1 MGIKGLW
8 ELIKEKGREI
18 EEKEIEGK
26 RVAIDTTHLVIKY
39 MKKKED
45 VNTAMMKIII
55 QSREKGIYPIFVFDG
70 KTNTYLK
77 EHTIKKRIK
86 QQNKEYQRMKE
97 TKSKEIDTLIASVQK
112 PNPKIPLNSI
122 KINEQ
127 LLFLI
132 KNDKQEESKLTP
144 NISLI
149 HSINSNRNSINQFYH
164 DSLLDSS
171 SSPFLFTHSQIN
183 HRILNGFYERD
194 AYSIPSSLLSS
205 LLSSDLSLW
214 GIGALSFSLYSSL
227 ITSFLS
233 SSSSLSNSN
242 LDSDS
247 FNSLSLSNS
256 DSNSDSFNSLPS
268 FLSSLQSTSPP
279 SISLYQSIP
288 SHNTIPTP
296 KPMKYDYKYDYEC
309 DYEYDE
315 KKSESDYEYDEKK
328 SESDYEYDEKKNEEE
343 KSRREDGTV
352 KMSSSLPFIHKIEN
366 CTPPDTS
373 NVSSSIQP
381 SSWFY
386 QDITDVQKSTINDD
400 IEKETKETRMKE
412 EFESKETRID
422 EMKEEKKEEEI
433 IQEIEEII
441 KEMKEEKKK
450 QQKSINIGIE
460 EETKIIK
467 KEEEERNIIKKEEEE
482 RNKKEKEN
490 RKCIS
495 EGIIKNEMIYKRL
508 IQMFKEINIPY
519 IIAPGEAEAQCYQL
533 EHDGLCDY
541 IATNDSD
548 IFVYGAKN
556 VITNLFTSSHPIL
569 YSASTFDYS
578 LDQIRLYAMLVH
590 SDYSNGFHNVGPIT
604 AKHIITSCHSIN
616 DFLLSSSH
624 SSPLLSS
631 LNSPLPPHFPD
642 PLILSQFSSPNVL
655 LSPSLP
661 LSPLPSLSSLFL
673 YSKHSLHWSSSLLLR
688 YFPSFI

>member
-26 RVAIDTTHLVIKY
+26 RVAIDTTQLIIKY

-45 VNTAMMKIII
+45 VNTSMMKILI

-70 KTNTYLK
+70 KTKTYLK
-77 EHTIKKRIK
+77 ERTIKKRMK
-86 QQNKEYQRMKE
+86 QQNKEYQRKKE
-97 TKSKEIDTLIASVQK
+97 TQSKEIDTLFASFQK
-112 PNPKIPLNSI
+112 TKPPSNST

-132 KNDKQEESKLTP
+132 KNDKHEESKLTP

-149 HSINSNRNSINQFYH
+149 HSINSNRTSINQIYH

-171 SSPFLFTHSQIN
+171 SSPFLFTHTQIN

-194 AYSIPSSLLSS
+194 VYSFPSSLLSS

-214 GIGALSFSLYSSL
+214 GIGALSFPLYSSL

-233 SSSSLSNSN
+233 SSNSH
-242 LDSDS
+242 SDS
-247 FNSLSLSNS
+247 FNSHS
-256 DSNSDSFNSLPS
+256 DSFNSHSDSFNSLPS

-279 SISLYQSIP
+279 SIPLYQSIP
-288 SHNTIPTP
+288 SSHKTIPTTT
-296 KPMKYDYKYDYEC
+296 KPMKFDYEC
-309 DYEYDE
+309 D
-315 KKSESDYEYDEKK
+315 
-328 SESDYEYDEKKNEEE
+328 YDEKKNECDYDYDEKKIEEE
-343 KSRREDGTV
+343 KSRKEDGAI
-352 KMSSSLPFIHKIEN
+352 KMSSPLPFIHRFEKH
-366 CTPPDTS
+366 PSPDTS
-373 NVSSSIQP
+373 IASSSIQP

-386 QDITDVQKSTINDD
+386 QDITDVRKSTINVD
-400 IEKETKETRMKE
+400 IEKEAKETRMKE
-412 EFESKETRID
+412 AFDAKQARVD
-422 EMKEEKKEEEI
+422 EMKEEKQEEEI

-441 KEMKEEKKK
+441 KEMKEEKTK
-450 QQKSINIGIE
+450 QQKGINIEIE
-460 EETKIIK
+460 ENT
-467 KEEEERNIIKKEEEE
+467 NIIKEEEEEE

-490 RKCIS
+490 IYCIS
-495 EGIIKNEMIYKRL
+495 EGIIKNEVIYKRL

-578 LDQIRLYAMLVH
+578 LDQIRLYSLLVP
-590 SDYSNGFHNVGPIT
+590 SDYSNGFPNVGPIT

-616 DFLLSSSH
+616 DFLISLSSH

-631 LNSPLPPHFPD
+631 LNSHLPPHFPD